1 MSLDAEMSGRT
12 LYLRLLD
19 YVKPY
24 WKAFVLAVVCM
35 GLSALAEPA
44 LPAMLKFL
52 LDDGFA
58 SKQGSYDFLI
68 YPIVLFAIFFARAI
82 IGFVSDYLMHW
93 VSQNVIAELRQTMFA
108 QMIRLP
114 TGYFGDNSSG
124 RMMSRV
130 TYDVTGVAGAS
141 TSALTTVVRDGLAV
155 VGLVGWLLWLNWK
168 LTLITFIAVPFIAFA
183 VKKLSRR
190 IRRFARGI
198 QVTQGNI
205 TQILQEAI
213 EGQKVVKI
221 FGGQK
226 YEKARFRHAVQE
238 QRGLQM
244 RAAVA
249 NAALGPITHFFTAL
263 AVSVIMGI
271 ALYQASQGTATV
283 GDFVSFITAM
293 LMILAPLRR
302 IMDVNATIQKGIV
315 AAESVFHLID
325 QQPEENTGTVNL
337 GRARGEVV
345 FDKISFRYPGAD
357 RDALDQ
363 LSFTI
368 HPGESVALV
377 GPSGSGK
384 TTVANLLPRFYG
396 VDEGEI
402 RVDGTPLKDIE
413 LENLRRNIALV
424 SQEVVLFNDT
434 VTANIA
440 YGVDKK
446 ASQEDILAAA
456 KAAHALEFIERL
468 PEGFNTMI
476 GEKGVKLSG
485 GQRQRLAIARAL
497 LKNAPI
503 LILDEATSA
512 LDTESERVVQ
522 DALDEL
528 MVGRATLVIA
538 HRLST
543 IERADRIITLAHGKK
558 MEEGSH
564 GELLTKDGLYA
575 RLYRMQKAEEAQG
588 GQGGTSSPQNLE
600 QEPV

>member
-1 MSLDAEMSGRT
+1 MALEAEMNGKE
-12 LYLRLLD
+12 LYLRLLT
-19 YVKPY
+19 YVRPY
-24 WKAFVLAVVCM
+24 WKAFALAMLCM
-35 GLSALAEPA
+35 ALSALAEPA
-44 LPAMLKFL
+44 FPALLKYL

-58 SKQGSYDFLI
+58 SQQGSYDFLI
-68 YPIVLFAIFFARAI
+68 YPAALFAIFFVRAV
-82 IGFVSDYLMHW
+82 IGFAADYLMHW
-93 VSQNVIAELRQTMFA
+93 VSQNVIAELRQAMFA

-114 TGYFGDNSSG
+114 TQYFCDNASG

-130 TYDVTGVAGAS
+130 SYDVTGVAGAS
-141 TSALTTVVRDGLAV
+141 TNALTTVVKDGLAV
-155 VGLVGWLLWLNWK
+155 VGLLGWLLWLNWK
-168 LTLITFIAVPFIAFA
+168 LTLITFITVPFIAFA
-183 VKKLSRR
+183 VKTLSKR

-198 QVTQGNI
+198 QAAQGNI

-213 EGQKVVKI
+213 EGHKVIKI

-226 YEKARFRHAVQE
+226 YEQGRFNHAVRE

-244 RAAVA
+244 RAAVS

-263 AVSVIMGI
+263 AVSVIMAI
-271 ALYQASQGTATV
+271 ALYQASTGKATV

-302 IMDVNATIQKGIV
+302 IMDVNATIQKGLV

-325 QQPEENTGTVNL
+325 QQPEEDKGTVDL

-345 FDKISFRYPGAD
+345 FDRVTFTYPGAEKA
-357 RDALDQ
+357 ALQ
-363 LSFTI
+363 ELSFSI
-368 HPGESVALV
+368 RPGESVALV

-384 TTVANLLPRFYG
+384 TTAANLLPRFYA
-396 VDEGEI
+396 VQAGEI
-402 RVDGTPLKDIE
+402 RVDGHPLADIR
-413 LENLRRNIALV
+413 LESLRSNIALV

-434 VTANIA
+434 VANNIA
-440 YGVDKK
+440 YGCGRQVSPGEIEK
-446 ASQEDILAAA
+446 AAV
-456 KAAHALEFIERL
+456 AAHAMEFIQRL
-468 PEGFNTMI
+468 PEGLQTMI

-522 DALDEL
+522 QALDEL

-543 IERADRIITLAHGKK
+543 IERADRIITLAHGRK

-564 GELLTKDGLYA
+564 AELLAADGLYA
-575 RLYRMQKAEEAQG
+575 RLYRMQKAEEV
-588 GQGGTSSPQNLE
+588 
-600 QEPV
+600 PVGSA